1 MNYKNIKSIVFIC
14 KYNAFRSKIAE
25 LYFKKINKNNKIKVV
40 SRGFIIGEV
49 ADKMQKRKAK
59 EIGIEIKGKSK
70 PLILKELIKSDLII
84 VVAKDIP
91 KIMFNYWL
99 EPINKKVVFWKI
111 SDEQKMNE
119 KNIERII
126 KKIMKKV
133 EMLVK
138 QLEREK

>member
-1 MNYKNIKSIVFIC
+1 MNYKNVKNIIFIC

-25 LYFKKINKNNKIKVV
+25 SYFKKINKNNKIKAV
-40 SRGFIIGEV
+40 SRGFIMGEV

-99 EPINKKVVFWKI
+99 APINKKVVFWKI

-119 KNIERII
+119 KNIEKIVKKIKNKVEILI
-126 KKIMKKV
+126 KK
-133 EMLVK
+133 
-138 QLEREK
+138 LEKEK